1 MKTNQSIS
9 SNEKAL
15 RNIAVGRKIYETTRY
30 ILVGNEKQGFAILE
44 VKKEKIRKLYRRI
57 TSVKVLALGS
67 ESILIEDSNL
77 DVLNPSQLVPLALQT
92 YKKSGKKAVIVSGKY
107 SHVNFVLIEG
117 EPELDKIMII
127 DAIPPRPGKLISMVK
142 DAMKVGLIDR
152 AVDIEIREI
161 DLIELARKA
170 REKGAEVVIFPCE
183 SSSITA
189 QSVDTEIF
197 FLDREALPV
206 FKSHKKLGLVG
217 CDISLEALRHLLG
230 RNFDRSRIIFE
241 QMCPKQAV
249 SNELPF
255 MTKCCK
261 LREGYEPVIEGKKM
275 GVVVPWGARL
285 REVADALNWLLHA
298 IRKD

>member
-1 MKTNQSIS
+1 VKTNQSIS

-15 RNIAVGRKIYETTRY
+15 RDMTLDKKVYETTRY

-44 VKKEKIRKLYRRI
+44 VEKKKFQKLYQKI

-67 ESILIEDSNL
+67 ESILIVDPDL
-77 DVLNPSQLVPLALQT
+77 DVLNPSQLVPFAIQT
-92 YKKSGKKAVIVSGKY
+92 YKRSGKKAVIVSGKY
-107 SHVNFVLIEG
+107 SHVNFVLIKG
-117 EPELDKIMII
+117 EPQLDKIMII
-127 DAIPPRPGKLISMVK
+127 DAVPPRPGKLISMVK
-142 DAMKVGLIDR
+142 DAMKVGLINR

-161 DLIELARKA
+161 NLVELSRKA
-170 REKGAEVVIFPCE
+170 RDKGAEVVIFPCE
-183 SSSITA
+183 SSGITA
-189 QSVDTEIF
+189 QSVGTEIF
-197 FLDREALPV
+197 FLDREVLPV
-206 FKSHKKLGLVG
+206 FKTHKKLGLVG
-217 CDISLEALRHLLG
+217 CDVSLEALRHLLG
-230 RNFDRSRIIFE
+230 RDFDRSRIIFE

-261 LREGYEPVIEGKKM
+261 LREGYEPVIEGRKT